1 MPIDLRRPAYQV
13 IVTTIGVTCWMSLF
27 NSALE
32 AGAGLEL
39 GAEPHLVAHPE
50 NLRSQTRGNI
60 S

>member
-13 IVTTIGVTCWMSLF
+13 IVTTIGVTCWMF

-50 NLRSQTRGNI
+50 NLWSQTRGNI